1 MDVFK
6 KNLEEFAAKHKD
18 DIRKDPQFRLQFQEM
33 CASIGVDPLA
43 CKYPHSAVAIRLAHL
58 INLLIASIIVKNVRL
73 PSLLN
78 ANWPPAC
85 AWHPKGTCRQFSV

>member
-1 MDVFK
+1 MTKQMEVFK

-43 CKYPHSAVAIRLAHL
+43 CKYLLSIAVTTGRVH
-58 INLLIASIIVKNVRL
+58 
-73 PSLLN
+73 
-78 ANWPPAC
+78 
-85 AWHPKGTCRQFSV
+85 FYY

>member
-1 MDVFK
+1 MTKQMDVFK

-43 CKYPHSAVAIRLAHL
+43 CKYPHSAIAIRLTHL
-58 INLLIASIIVKNVRL
+58 INLSIVDDELMLNVLRCHL
-73 PSLLN
+73 
-78 ANWPPAC
+78 
-85 AWHPKGTCRQFSV
+85 TY

>member
-43 CKYPHSAVAIRLAHL
+43 CKYPHYAVSVSVIAELVHYYTPCNEIGGGRGGGVVS
-58 INLLIASIIVKNVRL
+58 IGITLLII
-73 PSLLN
+73 
-78 ANWPPAC
+78 
-85 AWHPKGTCRQFSV
+85 SV